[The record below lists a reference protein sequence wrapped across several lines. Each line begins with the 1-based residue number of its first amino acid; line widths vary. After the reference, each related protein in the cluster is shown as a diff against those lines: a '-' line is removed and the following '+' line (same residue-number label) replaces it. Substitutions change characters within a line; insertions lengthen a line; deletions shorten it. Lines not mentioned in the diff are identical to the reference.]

1 MLAVPAG
8 GAVAFVPRGL
18 FLRLMGAK
26 ELTEGEK
33 IQIELIFKNGEAVG
47 FEAVVKDE

>member
-1 MLAVPAG
+1 MTQDHFMPV
-8 GAVAFVPRGL
+8 
-18 FLRLMGAK
+18 LMGAK

-33 IQIELIFKNGEAVG
+33 IQIELIFKNCEAVG